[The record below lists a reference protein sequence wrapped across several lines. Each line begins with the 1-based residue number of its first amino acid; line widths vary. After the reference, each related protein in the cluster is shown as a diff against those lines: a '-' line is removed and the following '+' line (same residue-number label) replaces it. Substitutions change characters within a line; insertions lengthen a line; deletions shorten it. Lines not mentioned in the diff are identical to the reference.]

1 VTALKAGGRRKRAQK
16 VVTTCNE
23 TDGLPG
29 YSTGTCDD
37 AMTDAV
43 AHLLRASVAVDRL
56 SRGGQEHRSDQAEFH
71 LCQASLAIDRSL
83 ATLSEWSKAVR
94 SPPSGLSASMRPD
107 IERVLAQEL
116 RRALLDPK
124 TPP

>member
-1 VTALKAGGRRKRAQK
+1 VTALNAEGRRKRQR
-16 VVTTCNE
+16 VVTASNE
-23 TDGLPG
+23 TDGSLSP
-29 YSTGTCDD
+29 STGTCDD

-56 SRGGQEHRSDQAEFH
+56 LRGGPEDRSDQAESQ

-83 ATLSEWSKAVR
+83 ATLSEWSKADR
-94 SPPSGLSASMRPD
+94 STPSGLSPSMRPD
-107 IERVLAQEL
+107 IEWVLTQEI
-116 RRALLDPK
+116 RRALLDRK

>member
-1 VTALKAGGRRKRAQK
+1 VTALNAGGRRKRQR
-16 VVTTCNE
+16 VVAASNE
-23 TDGLPG
+23 TDGSLSVG
-29 YSTGTCDD
+29 AGTCDD

-56 SRGGQEHRSDQAEFH
+56 LRGGPEDPTDQAESQ

-83 ATLSEWSKAVR
+83 AALSEWSKADR
-94 SPPSGLSASMRPD
+94 STPSGVSPSMRPD
-107 IERVLAQEL
+107 IEWVLTQEI
-116 RRALLDPK
+116 RRALLDRK